1 MNFGKTIHLLRD
13 ILFSGNLKNH
23 QIFICGQLW
32 SVNFDIQLLKR
43 IFAPIFK

>member
-1 MNFGKTIHLLRD
+1 MHD
-13 ILFSGNLKNH
+13 LFNQYPSKNY

>member
-1 MNFGKTIHLLRD
+1 MHFIMIKPPETG
-13 ILFSGNLKNH
+13 LKNY